1 VTLSAFLA
9 EFDMKNCIPLI
20 LCVAMLCGIAGA
32 KGQKAN
38 KGAKAKPKEETTVS
52 ELKLPEKVRATFVD
66 KFPNA
71 VINKLESEKEGGVTV
86 WDIEFRDRQTYK
98 ETDIADDGTMLEY
111 TVHIT
116 KKTMPKPV
124 MKAVEAA
131 AKKEEAAM
139 GTMERI
145 EVSYET
151 KDGKVVKLPKPVT
164 RYAMEM
170 IKDKQTAEIVVDE
183 KGKVVEEPKWETAKG
198 KEKKSAA

>member
-1 VTLSAFLA
+1 V
-9 EFDMKNCIPLI
+9 EFDMKNCIRLV
-20 LCVAMLCGIAGA
+20 LCVVMLCGLAGA
-32 KGQKAN
+32 KGQKA
-38 KGAKAKPKEETTVS
+38 KKVLKEKPTEETTVS

-71 VINKLESEKEGGVTV
+71 VINKVESEKEGGVTV
-86 WDIEFRDRQTYK
+86 WDIEFRDRQTHK
-98 ETDIADDGTMLEY
+98 ETDIAEDGTMLEY

-131 AKKEEAAM
+131 AKKEDAAM

-170 IKDKQTAEIVVDE
+170 IKDKQTAEVVVDE
-183 KGKVVEEPKWETAKG
+183 KGKVIEEPKWETKS
-198 KEKKSAA
+198 KDKKPAA

>member
-1 VTLSAFLA
+1 
-9 EFDMKNCIPLI
+9 MKNCIRLI
-20 LCVAMLCGIAGA
+20 LCVVVLCGIAGA
-32 KGQKAN
+32 KGQKA
-38 KGAKAKPKEETTVS
+38 KKAMKAKPTEETSVS

-71 VINKLESEKEGGVTV
+71 VINKLESEQEGGVTV
-86 WDIEFRDRQTYK
+86 WDIEFRDRQTHK
-98 ETDIADDGTMLEY
+98 ETDIAENGTMLEY

-139 GTMERI
+139 GQMERI
-145 EVSYET
+145 EVSHET

-183 KGKVVEEPKWETAKG
+183 KGRVIEEPKWETKAKD
-198 KEKKSAA
+198 KKPAA